1 MINGNKTKATQN
13 TSTVKIC
20 PSPNCDIYYEC
31 LYLQTMY
38 YYVYIYHMYIYLMYV
53 HINTFKED
61 CISKS
66 FHCHFLS
73 FFRFE
78 FCWSPSLAANFELSI
93 RIQPTSSLSLKINTN
108 MFFRKNFIRGFI
120 QTMIR
125 CPINNFIL
133 VPFRNFIF
141 VSLDTFRLNVFQYKR
156 MFTFINWVR
165 EIKSTK
171 ETFISVV
178 LFPKSNRFQI

>member
-1 MINGNKTKATQN
+1 MYTSILLKKNAYQNPFTAT
-13 TSTVKIC
+13 
-20 PSPNCDIYYEC
+20 
-31 LYLQTMY
+31 
-38 YYVYIYHMYIYLMYV
+38 
-53 HINTFKED
+53 
-61 CISKS
+61 
-66 FHCHFLS
+66 FLS

-93 RIQPTSSLSLKINTN
+93 RIQQASSLSLKINTN
-108 MFFRKNFIRGFI
+108 MFIRKNFIRGFMP
-120 QTMIR
+120 TMIR

-141 VSLDTFRLNVFQYKR
+141 VSLDTFRLNVFSYKR

-178 LFPKSNRFQI
+178 LFPRSNRFQI